1 MVERNC
7 RGCDHF
13 VDSGHSVGTCRRYPQ
28 YQNRSPNDRCG
39 EFSVLD
45 YGPPEIDMLVLPAV
59 SEPPKRKGRPP
70 KVSYDH

>member
-7 RGCDHF
+7 RGCEHYL
-13 VDSGHSVGTCRRYPQ
+13 DSGHNMGTCRRYPQ
-28 YQNRSPNDRCG
+28 YQNRSPNECCG
-39 EFSVLD
+39 EFSALG
-45 YGPPEIDMLVLPAV
+45 YGEPEIDMLALPVV